1 MHLDLLII
9 WNIIVDRNVFI
20 ALTIQLILNK
30 EEYDFNWVK
39 VEVFY
44 KKMAHPWPLFR
55 LYLSFKQILQCLHQ
69 IY

>member
-44 KKMAHPWPLFR
+44 KILVR
-55 LYLSFKQILQCLHQ
+55 LIIIKQTITFNIVNYRRIRRKQ
-69 IY
+69 